1 MQTIDVIICHDMVMP
16 MQLKTFLNKI
26 GKNTKAQTDKCRVIT
41 HNLCAATKTKFKKW
55 ASKKTVATS
64 SATTEKREDLF
75 FKIIG
80 YGSIAASIVVA
91 CFWGEDPKGST
102 QPLAD
107 AGISQVRMN
116 GFNRDAKSC
125 HFAIEPYRTKF
136 NGIAKD
142 GTAVSGTVCKNLLGQ
157 KRITFDKT

>member
-1 MQTIDVIICHDMVMP
+1 MQTIDAILCHDMVMP
-16 MQLKTFLNKI
+16 MQLKTFLDKI
-26 GKNTKAQTDKCRVIT
+26 RKNTKAQADKAHAIT
-41 HNLCAATKTKFKKW
+41 HNLCAATKAKFKKW
-55 ASKKTVATS
+55 ATKKTDVAS

-80 YGSIAASIVVA
+80 YGSIVASIVVA
-91 CFWGEDPKGST
+91 FCWGEDPKGST

-107 AGISQVRMN
+107 AGISQVTMN

-136 NGIAKD
+136 NGTAKD

-157 KRITFDKT
+157 KRIAFDKA

>member
-1 MQTIDVIICHDMVMP
+1 
-16 MQLKTFLNKI
+16 MQLKTFLDKI
-26 GKNTKAQTDKCRVIT
+26 RKNTKAQADKARVSAL
-41 HNLCAATKTKFKKW
+41 NLCSATKDKFTKW
-55 ASKKTVATS
+55 SSKKVAAPST
-64 SATTEKREDLF
+64 AVTEKREDLF

-91 CFWGEDPKGST
+91 CFWGEDTSGSAQALKDKNIT
-102 QPLAD
+102 HV
-107 AGISQVRMN
+107 IFN

-142 GTAVSGTVCKNLLGQ
+142 GAAVSGTVCKNMLGQ
-157 KRITFDKT
+157 KRIVFDKA